1 MENKLS
7 ISLII
12 PCYNEEA
19 NLQKGVLDKIGNFTQ
34 RRSHFIE
41 VIIVDDGSS
50 DQSREIINRYLK
62 LFPKFR
68 LLKNSH
74 QGKAYAIISGIKSSR
89 GNYVFFSDIDLA
101 TPIEETEWLIEKI
114 TEGYQIIIGSRTSGR
129 QGAPILRKVLSFG
142 GNIIRTLLFNFK
154 NITDTQCGFKLFEKK
169 AALHIINRLELFKG
183 TRDTYGPSVTAAFD
197 LEFLFLAIKYG
208 YKVREVPIL
217 WRHVETRNVN
227 FVKDAIETLTDILKI
242 KYYDIKGLYDQT

>member
-7 ISLII
+7 ISLIL

-34 RRSHFIE
+34 NNSHFIE
-41 VIIVDDGSS
+41 VIIVDDGST
-50 DQSREIINRYLK
+50 DQSQEIINRYLK

-68 LLKNSH
+68 LLKNKH
-74 QGKAYAIISGIKSSR
+74 QGKAYAIITGIKSSK

-101 TPIEETEWLIEKI
+101 TPIEEAEWLVKKI
-114 TEGYQIIIGSRTSGR
+114 KEGYQIIIGSRKSNR
-129 QGAPILRKVLSFG
+129 KGAPILRKILSFG
-142 GNIIRTLLFNFK
+142 GNVVRTLLFNFK

-169 AALHIINRLELFKG
+169 AALHIISHSQLFQG
-183 TRDTYGPSVTAAFD
+183 TRNTHGPSVTAAFD
-197 LEFLFLAIKYG
+197 LEFLFLAFKYG
-208 YKVREVPIL
+208 YKVKEVPIL

-227 FVKDAIETLTDILKI
+227 FLKDAVETLSDILKI
-242 KYYDIKGLYDQT
+242 KYYDIRGMYDKK

>member
-34 RRSHFIE
+34 NNNHFTE

-50 DQSREIINRYLK
+50 DQSKEIINRYLK

-68 LLKNSH
+68 LLKNNH

-89 GNYVFFSDIDLA
+89 GSYVFFSDIDLA
-101 TPIEETEWLIEKI
+101 TPIEEAEWLISKI
-114 TEGYQIIIGSRTSGR
+114 DERYQIIIGSRKSNR
-129 QGAPILRKVLSFG
+129 EGAPLLRKILSFG
-142 GNIIRTLLFNFK
+142 GNIVRSLLFNFK

-169 AALHIINRLELFKG
+169 AALHIISHSQLFQG
-183 TRDTYGPSVTAAFD
+183 TRNTYGPSVTAAFD
-197 LEFLFLAIKYG
+197 LEFLFLAFKYG
-208 YKVREVPIL
+208 YKVKEVPIF

-227 FVKDAIETLTDILKI
+227 FLKDAVETLSDILKI
-242 KYYDIKGLYDQT
+242 KYYDIKGLYDKK

>member
-1 MENKLS
+1 MENKLY

-12 PCYNEEA
+12 PCYNEET

-34 RRSHFIE
+34 HNNHFTE

-50 DQSREIINRYLK
+50 DQSREIISRYLK

-68 LLKNSH
+68 LLKNKH

-101 TPIEETEWLIEKI
+101 TPIEEAEWLIKKI
-114 TEGYQIIIGSRTSGR
+114 SEGYQIIIGSRESNR
-129 QGAPILRKVLSFG
+129 QGAPILRKILSFG
-142 GNIIRTLLFNFK
+142 GNIIRSLLFNFK

-169 AALHIINRLELFKG
+169 SALHIISHSQLFTKG
-183 TRDTYGPSVTAAFD
+183 RDTRGPSVTAAFD
-197 LEFLFLAIKYG
+197 LEFLFLAFKYG

-217 WRHVETRNVN
+217 WKHVETRNVN
-227 FVKDAIETLTDILKI
+227 FLKDATETLTDILKI

>member
-12 PCYNEEA
+12 PCYNEET

-34 RRSHFIE
+34 NKSHFIE

-50 DQSREIINRYLK
+50 DRSREIVSRYLK

-68 LLKNSH
+68 LLKNKH

-101 TPIEETEWLIEKI
+101 TPIEEADWLVDKI
-114 TEGYQIIIGSRTSGR
+114 TEGYHIIIGSRKSNR
-129 QGAPILRKVLSFG
+129 QGAPILRKILSFG
-142 GNIIRTLLFNFK
+142 ANIIPKLLFNFK
-154 NITDTQCGFKLFEKK
+154 HITDTQCGFKLFEKK
-169 AALHIINRLELFKG
+169 AALHIINHSQLFQGK
-183 TRDTYGPSVTAAFD
+183 RDAHGPSVTAAFD
-197 LEFLFLAIKYG
+197 LEFLFLAFKYG
-208 YKVREVPIL
+208 YKVREVPVL
-217 WRHVETRNVN
+217 WKHVETRNVN
-227 FVKDAIETLTDILKI
+227 FLKDATETLSDILKI
-242 KYYDIKGLYDQT
+242 KYYDIKGLYDKK